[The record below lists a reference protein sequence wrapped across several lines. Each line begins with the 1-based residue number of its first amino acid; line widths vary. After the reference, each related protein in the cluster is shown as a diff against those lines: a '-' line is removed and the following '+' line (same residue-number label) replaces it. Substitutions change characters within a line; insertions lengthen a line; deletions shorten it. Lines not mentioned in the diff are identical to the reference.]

1 MKRFTANHSAGSSHG
16 GDDHHG
22 EHVTPLSV
30 YLGVFG
36 ALIVLTVVTV
46 GVSEL
51 GIPQPY
57 SLILAMIV
65 ATFKA
70 SLVVTF
76 FMHLLWDERLN
87 TVVFVGTVIFVA
99 IFFSLTMTDLL
110 SRDFLDDGTG
120 NYVMLE
126 EEKKVWHA
134 CMETGSYDDCR
145 DKLPRGWFEAN
156 PDAADAHHGGD
167 HGAEGDH
174 ATGDHAKGD
183 DHGVKKSDH

>member
-1 MKRFTANHSAGSSHG
+1 M
-16 GDDHHG
+16 
-22 EHVTPLSV
+22 
-30 YLGVFG
+30 FG

-65 ATFKA
+65 ATCKA
-70 SLVVTF
+70 ALVVTF

-87 TVVFVGTVIFVA
+87 TVVFLGTVVFVA

-110 SRDFLDDGTG
+110 SRDFFDKGTG
-120 NYVMLE
+120 NFVMLE
-126 EEKKVWHA
+126 EEKKVWHE
-134 CMETGSYDDCR
+134 CMETGTYDSCR

-156 PDAADAHHGGD
+156 PDAAAHGEHGGD

-174 ATGDHAKGD
+174 GDAGHDAKGEHGAEGDHGD
-183 DHGVKKSDH
+183 KKDDGGH